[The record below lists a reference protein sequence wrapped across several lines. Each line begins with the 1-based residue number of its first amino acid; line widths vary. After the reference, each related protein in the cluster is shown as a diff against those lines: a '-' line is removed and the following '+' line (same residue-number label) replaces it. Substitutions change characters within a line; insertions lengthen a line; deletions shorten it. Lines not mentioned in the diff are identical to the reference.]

1 MLTEKSFTYLMAGK
15 LGVNETVGL
24 FEEIFE
30 TLELA
35 GWDCKLIEDPNTEGY
50 ELTIKNN
57 GEDMR
62 SAVHDNITIYYN
74 MGDVEFDVI
83 RTTDHGDILYLN
95 YGFEDFDSI
104 LDDNTST
111 FGVRYL

>member
-1 MLTEKSFTYLMAGK
+1 MLTEKLFTNLILGN
-15 LGVNETVGL
+15 LGVNKTTGL
-24 FEEIFE
+24 FEEILE
-30 TLELA
+30 TLELF
-35 GWDCKLIEDPNTEGY
+35 GWECKLIEDPATEGY

-74 MGDVEFDVI
+74 MGDVEFDVL
-83 RTTDHGDILYLN
+83 RTTEYGNVLYLN
-95 YGFEDFDSI
+95 YGFEDFNSI
-104 LDDNTST
+104 LNDNTST